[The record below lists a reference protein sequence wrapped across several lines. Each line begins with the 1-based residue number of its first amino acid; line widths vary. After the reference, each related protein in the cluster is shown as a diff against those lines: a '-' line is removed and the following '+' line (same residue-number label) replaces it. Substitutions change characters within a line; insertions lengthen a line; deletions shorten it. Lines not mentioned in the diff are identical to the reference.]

1 MLNNVKCF
9 GELSKS
15 NISTTVGVNLF
26 SEMCILYDMSA
37 LVLLEFFHVNR
48 SVLLSLH
55 VASVYMQCRNK

>member
-15 NISTTVGVNLF
+15 NISMTVGVNLF
-26 SEMCILYDMSA
+26 SEMSILYDMSA
-37 LVLLEFFHVNR
+37 LVLLEFFRLNR

>member
-15 NISTTVGVNLF
+15 NISRTVGVNLF

-37 LVLLEFFHVNR
+37 LVLLEFFRVNR